1 MDWPGGETDP
11 AERGMMP
18 VSRVVSITAL
28 SLTLAV
34 CWPWTG
40 GVRAQAPGAAP
51 QLRLEIK
58 ALAEPL
64 RDLKPEEARI
74 VDDAIELIQKGEHAP
89 AFLALT
95 GLTER
100 NPNNSALRVLRAYT
114 LLQLGNL
121 LGALD
126 EARAAE
132 SGRIRSAYRCWFLA
146 QVAYLAGNKPLCKR
160 EIRHV
165 TGHPSYGPEAER
177 LARSLGAGRK

>member
-1 MDWPGGETDP
+1 
-11 AERGMMP
+11 
-18 VSRVVSITAL
+18 L

-34 CWPWTG
+34 SWPWTG
-40 GVRAQAPGAAP
+40 RVRAQAPAAAP

-74 VDDAIELIQKGEHAP
+74 VDDAIDL
-89 AFLALT
+89 
-95 GLTER
+95 
-100 NPNNSALRVLRAYT
+100 
-114 LLQLGNL
+114 L

-132 SGRIRSAYRCWFLA
+132 GGRISAAYRCWFLA

-165 TGHPSYGPEAER
+165 TGHPSYAPEAER